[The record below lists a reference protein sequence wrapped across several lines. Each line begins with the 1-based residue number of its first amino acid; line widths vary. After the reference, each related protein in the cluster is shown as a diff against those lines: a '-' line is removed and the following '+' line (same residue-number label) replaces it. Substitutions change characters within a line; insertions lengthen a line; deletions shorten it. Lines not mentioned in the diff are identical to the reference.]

1 MQLLSR
7 RMKAILL
14 LLIRLLQA
22 EGLTDAGVGNGSIAI
37 CMSGH
42 VRSLTQRRVYDSVK
56 RFLFQS
62 LGPPNTVDL
71 YMYLEML
78 EARAEAGVRL
88 NSGWDTGNIID
99 DKELS
104 STSAPLETGVQEMI
118 SELRPFTLKFHN
130 ESKLSEKINCSYPSK
145 HALPQLE
152 KMSACF
158 KLILKNEVSR
168 GYRYHW
174 IVRTRPD
181 LGMLFPFPEAETFE
195 PSFIFVSSAYWPMA
209 DQVRLFP
216 ISFLKFDCIS

>member
-1 MQLLSR
+1 MPLLSR
-7 RMKAILL
+7 RMKVILL
-14 LLIRLLQA
+14 LLIRHLQV
-22 EGLTDAGVGNGSIAI
+22 EGLTDAGEGNGSIAI

-42 VRSLTQRRVYDSVK
+42 VRSLTQRRVYDSMK
-56 RFLFQS
+56 RYLFQS
-62 LGPPNTVDL
+62 LGRPNAVDL
-71 YMYLEML
+71 YMYLEIL

-104 STSAPLETGVQEMI
+104 PTSAPSETGVQEMI

-130 ESKLSEKINCSYPSK
+130 ESKLSEKTNCLYPSK

-158 KLILKNEVSR
+158 KLILENEVTR

-195 PSFIFVSSAYWPMA
+195 PSYIFVPSSYWPMA

-216 ISFLKFDCIS
+216 IYF